1 MFGIYSASE
10 NVAETTFFGIF
21 SLQHRGQ
28 EGCGIA
34 VYNEETGG
42 IDSYK
47 RIGLVTE
54 VFNQSILDG
63 LKGKC
68 AIGHVRYRS
77 NEDKS
82 EANTQPLVSK
92 YLQGEFAIAHEGNFV
107 NKEALR
113 QEMEKKGGI
122 FQTDTDTEIL
132 CYLLARYAHL
142 PMHESIKGAM
152 GDLEGA
158 YTIVAIHQGKLYAVR
173 DPYGN
178 RPLCLGKLEDGYV
191 VASETCALDTV
202 GADFVRDVR
211 PGEILV
217 VDENGLH
224 SYDSGLADGHPPAHC
239 IFEYVYLAR
248 PDSTID
254 GVNVNKSRRRMGEN
268 LAIETGPLDVDLVMS
283 VPDSGTT
290 SAIGYAD
297 GCGQIFSQGILK
309 NRYAGRT
316 FIQPTQSMRER
327 TVSLKLNPIRDEI
340 EGRKIAVVDDSV
352 VRGTTSKRLVERLRD
367 RGAEEVHFLVSCPP
381 VLYPCYYGVD
391 TAHRDKLIAV
401 NRTVEEVRDY
411 MGADS
416 LHYLSLDGLF
426 KAIGDPSHYC
436 TACLNGNYR
445 IGCPKG
451 AEEDR

>member
-1 MFGIYSASE
+1 MFGVYSAKGD
-10 NVAETTFFGIF
+10 VAEITYFGIF

-34 VYNEETGG
+34 VYNEKEKR

-54 VFNQSILDG
+54 VFNQQILDS
-63 LKGKC
+63 LKGNC

-77 NEDKS
+77 SKDKS
-82 EANTQPLVSK
+82 EANTQPIVSK

-107 NKEALR
+107 NKEELKL
-113 QEMEKKGGI
+113 ELEKLGGI

-132 CYLLARYAHL
+132 CYLLARYGDL
-142 PMHESIKGAM
+142 PMEESIKGAM
-152 GDLEGA
+152 THLKGA
-158 YTIVAIHQGKLYAVR
+158 YTIVAIHKGKLYAVR

-178 RPLCLGKLEDGYV
+178 RPLCIGKLADSYV

-211 PGEILV
+211 PGEIIR
-217 VDENGLH
+217 VDKDGLH
-224 SYDSGLADGHPPAHC
+224 SFDSGLADGIKPAHC

-254 GVNVNKSRRRMGEN
+254 GVNVSQSRRRMGEQ
-268 LAIETGPLDVDLVMS
+268 LAIETGPFDIDLVMS

-290 SAIGYAD
+290 AAIGYAD

-340 EGRKIAVVDDSV
+340 EGRKLVVVDDSV
-352 VRGTTSKRLVERLRD
+352 VRGTTSKNLVQRLRD

-381 VLYPCYYGVD
+381 VLHPCFYGID
-391 TAHRDKLIAV
+391 TGYRDSLIAV
-401 NRTVEEVRDY
+401 DRSKDEIRDY
-411 MGADS
+411 MNADS
-416 LHYLSLDGLF
+416 LHYLSLHGLF
-426 KAIGDPSHYC
+426 EAVGNQEKYC
-436 TACLNGNYR
+436 AACLNGDYR
-445 IGCPKG
+445 LGQPEG
-451 AEEDR
+451 TEEA